1 MAIDNLMRERTTVV
15 IAHRLSTIKQSDL
28 IIVLE
33 DGKIVERGNHINLI
47 KNNGL
52 YYQLYNDLKP
62 GTS

>member
-1 MAIDNLMRERTTVV
+1 MAIDHLMRERTTVV

-62 GTS
+62 GIS

>member
-33 DGKIVERGNHINLI
+33 DGKIVERGNHISLI

-52 YYQLYNDLKP
+52 YYQLYNDLQP
-62 GTS
+62 EPS